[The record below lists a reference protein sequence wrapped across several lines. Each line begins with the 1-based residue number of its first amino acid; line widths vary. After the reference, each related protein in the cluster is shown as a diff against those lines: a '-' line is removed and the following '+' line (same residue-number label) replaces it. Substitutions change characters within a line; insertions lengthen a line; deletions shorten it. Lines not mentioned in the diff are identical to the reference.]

1 MNTALLSDLIG
12 IQQKALDLM
21 QTRIAADSG
30 GAKAKP
36 APGPAVPTKGS
47 AESMLMVLEAFEH
60 TTKAN
65 GMTRIQASTVA
76 QTAGMNSRGLA
87 GYYSNGLLAGD
98 VKADSR
104 WITDPGKKRLAKL
117 RKG

>member
-1 MNTALLSDLIG
+1 MHSALLSDLIA

-21 QTRIAADSG
+21 QSRIAADSG
-30 GAKAKP
+30 GANAKP
-36 APGPAVPTKGS
+36 PHGPAVPTKGS
-47 AESMLMVLEAFEH
+47 PESMLKVLEAFEH

-65 GMTRIQASTVA
+65 GMTRSKASSVA
-76 QTAGMNSRGLA
+76 QAAGMNSRGLA

-104 WITDPGKKRLAKL
+104 WITDLGKKRLAKL
-117 RKG
+117 RKA